1 MKSVLLVS
9 DKIQRKG
16 DEIRLAKDENIFI
29 HDATP
34 TWSGFVYQGEVAI
47 YLAVCKICE
56 LIENNLPKEI
66 IKSEYWLEVEK
77 SEDIAIINDN
87 GKYKKYL
94 SIHQV
99 KNQKDNSICDYRNPL
114 IQLMLE
120 KGFWNMQGLG
130 TPEAFLHI
138 SNRVKEDDNAI
149 SQQLSSWAKCIND
162 FYNCI
167 KLFVNDDIEVDNREN
182 YYYEICE
189 RMKKEPI
196 KLNRTYYK
204 NLIDEVIKSC
214 HDKNYDLVKDKLK
227 LLLEYLE
234 SKLAVN
240 YVDENVKLYL
250 YDDKKL
256 YCEGTELFKKIVE
269 QIKRYKNNDK
279 NISEGQYAYI
289 ADSLLHY
296 MRNHVLQRHCT
307 MQKNANFK
315 VEISFG
321 KLVEILDSSIS
332 DYDREANI
340 LALRREY
347 EDVLSQ
353 YCRVVCRHQC
363 EKTNNYEC
371 KIYKDEYEKINL
383 SDEDFVRMCFHYN
396 PDCDKSIN
404 DRDCLM
410 KLLKAQGMQESV
422 FEILKKVP
430 HANFINGVDR
440 TKVIVNNQNNNAFL
454 TAVEG
459 TNSEIAV
466 ENITRGINNNA
477 ELVSPI
483 FEADELIT
491 VQLQAEESV
500 WDYNYAEIE
509 EKFINNEMKKDSDVN
524 CNNICDPKKPR
535 FVTAKALIGQFSQN

>member
-1 MKSVLLVS
+1 M
-9 DKIQRKG
+9 
-16 DEIRLAKDENIFI
+16 AKDENIFI

-34 TWSGFVYQGEVAI
+34 TWSGFIYQGEVAI

-56 LIENNLPKEI
+56 LIDNGLSKEV

-77 SEDIAIINDN
+77 SEDIAIVNDD
-87 GKYKKYL
+87 GKQKQYL

-120 KGFWNMQGLG
+120 KGFWNMKGLG
-130 TPEAFLHI
+130 KPEAFLHI

-149 SQQLSSWAKCIND
+149 SQQLLSWAKCING
-162 FYNCI
+162 FYNSI

-189 RMKKEPI
+189 KMKKEPI

-214 HDKNYDLVKDKLK
+214 SDKNYDLVKDKLEV
-227 LLLEYLE
+227 LLQYLE
-234 SKLAVN
+234 NKLAVN
-240 YVDENVKLYL
+240 YIDETVKLYS
-250 YDDKKL
+250 YEDKKL

-269 QIKRYKNNDK
+269 QVKRYKNND
-279 NISEGQYAYI
+279 NNVSEGQYEYI
-289 ADSLLHY
+289 VDRLLHY
-296 MRNHVLQRHCT
+296 MRKHVLRRHLA
-307 MQKNANFK
+307 MQKGGDIIS
-315 VEISFG
+315 EISFDD
-321 KLVEILDSSIS
+321 LFDILDLSIS
-332 DYDREANI
+332 KYEREANI
-340 LALRREY
+340 LALRRGY
-347 EDVLSQ
+347 EEILSQ
-353 YCRVVCRHQC
+353 YCRLVCKHQC
-363 EKTNNYEC
+363 EKINNYEC
-371 KIYKDEYEKINL
+371 KIYKEEYEKINL
-383 SDEDFVRMCFHYN
+383 PDEDFVRMCFHYN
-396 PDCDKSIN
+396 PDCDKSID

-410 KLLKAQGMQESV
+410 KLLKAQGMQESAL
-422 FEILKKVP
+422 EILKKVP
-430 HANFINGVDR
+430 HAEFINGDDR
-440 TKVIVNNQNNNAFL
+440 TKVIVNNQSNNAYL
-454 TAVEG
+454 TAIEG

-491 VQLQAEESV
+491 VQLQSEESV

-509 EKFINNEMKKDSDVN
+509 EKFISNETKKDSDANYNNV
-524 CNNICDPKKPR
+524 CNPKKPR
-535 FVTAKALIGQFSQN
+535 FVTAKALIEQFSQD